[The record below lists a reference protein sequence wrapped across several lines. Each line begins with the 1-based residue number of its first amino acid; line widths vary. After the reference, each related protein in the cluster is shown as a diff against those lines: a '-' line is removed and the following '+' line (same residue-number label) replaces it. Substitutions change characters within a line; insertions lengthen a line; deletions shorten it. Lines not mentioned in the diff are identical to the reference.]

1 MELKHASYYVK
12 ELRKT
17 LPDEVF
23 VPATSRVLWLP
34 VHAAIIGTLAWAM
47 ATGRLPG
54 FLWPVAS
61 IVIGCC
67 LAGTV
72 FLGHETMHGGV
83 VRGKTLIRVVGWLCF
98 LPFTLSPQLWVAWH
112 NRVHHNHTGKAG
124 VDPDMYPTLEEY
136 ETQPAARI
144 MADHF
149 GLGRSRLM
157 SLLSLFFGFTGQSQQ
172 MLWTARR
179 RGMLTAKLHRRA
191 VFEWA
196 LGLAFWGTVAWL
208 VGFVP
213 FLFVYP
219 LPLVVANTIVMMFI
233 MSNHNL
239 SPLTDVN
246 DPLVNSLS
254 VTLPRWL
261 EFLTLDFGF
270 HTEHH
275 ALPQIS
281 TRHGRIVREHLMN
294 QFPGRYQTM
303 PLSKALVQIYHSARV
318 YKDHVTLI
326 DPPSGRTWPTL
337 VPDDALESSE
347 G

>member
-1 MELKHASYYVK
+1 VELKPASYYVK

-17 LPDEVF
+17 LPDAVF
-23 VPATSRVLWLP
+23 EPATSRVLWLP
-34 VHAAIIGTLAWAM
+34 VHAAIIGSLAWSM
-47 ATGRLPG
+47 ATGRLPWL
-54 FLWPVAS
+54 LWPVAS
-61 IVIGCC
+61 IIIGGC
-67 LAGTV
+67 LAGLV
-72 FLGHETMHGGV
+72 FLGHETLHGGV
-83 VRGKTLIRVVGWLCF
+83 VRGKTTIRVIGWTCF
-98 LPFTLSPQLWVAWH
+98 LPFMLSPQLWVAWH
-112 NRVHHNHTGKAG
+112 NRVHHNHCAKAG

-149 GLGRSRLM
+149 GLGRSRIL

-179 RGMLTAKLHRRA
+179 RGMLGEKLFRRA
-191 VFEWA
+191 LVESA
-196 LGLAFWGTVAWL
+196 LGAAFWVAVALL

-213 FLFVYP
+213 FLFVYA
-219 LPLVVANTIVMMFI
+219 LPLVVVNTIVMMFI

-254 VTLPRWL
+254 VTMPRWL

-270 HTEHH
+270 HAEHH
-275 ALPQIS
+275 TLPQLS
-281 TRHGRIVREHLMN
+281 QRHGRILREALIT

-303 PLSKALVQIYHSARV
+303 PLAKALVQIYHSARV
-318 YKDHVTLI
+318 YKDDVTLI

-337 VPDDALESSE
+337 VPDDALES
-347 G
+347 